1 MDSNNKSKLFW
12 IGLFVSTGI
21 SLFVFLVLYLTDNSI
36 NTEYRFS
43 VLFKNG
49 MGVESGSE
57 VKMLGQKI
65 GQVSSVEILDNRNG
79 VVVEL
84 SINDRLG
91 IRIPNNSIFKI
102 KTSLFGQTHVQIE
115 AGNNSDNYISKDDV
129 VQGSIETETY
139 DFEPVVKDLSAFSRQ
154 LSSVFT
160 DKEVMAIKSI
170 IANTDTL
177 VDETKNS
184 LKISKEI
191 NDIVANIKLFSEELN
206 TFSSSLDS
214 TLEPRFVQVDSI
226 LYEIENFTSDL
237 DIVTGGFDSFASS
250 ANSLDSS
257 MKILQSLVHEMNE
270 GKGSV
275 GKFLKD
281 DSLYDNLN
289 EVVVNANS
297 IIDEVKKD
305 PRSFFNINVFLGSG
319 KDK

>member
-12 IGLFVSTGI
+12 IGLFVSLGI
-21 SLFVFLVLYLTDNSI
+21 AVFVSSILYLTDNSI

-65 GQVSSVEILDNRNG
+65 GQVSNVEILDNRNG
-79 VVVEL
+79 VVIEL
-84 SINDRLG
+84 SINDQLG

-115 AGNNSDNYISKDDV
+115 PGNNSDNYISKNDI
-129 VQGSIETETY
+129 VQGSVESESY

-160 DKEVMAIKSI
+160 DKEVLAIKSI
-170 IANTDTL
+170 IANADTL

-184 LKISKEI
+184 LKISKEV
-191 NDIVANIKLFSEELN
+191 NNIVENIKRFSEELN
-206 TFSSSLDS
+206 SFSSNLDS
-214 TLEPRFVQVDSI
+214 SLEPRLGQVDSI
-226 LYEIENFTSDL
+226 LYEIENFTTDL
-237 DIVTGGFDSFASS
+237 DIVTEGFDSFASS

-257 MKILQSLVHEMNE
+257 MKVLQSLVNEMNE
-270 GKGSV
+270 GKGSI

-297 IIDEVKKD
+297 LIDEVKKD
-305 PRSFFNINVFLGSG
+305 PRSFFNINLFLGSG
-319 KDK
+319 K

>member
-21 SLFVFLVLYLTDNSI
+21 AVFVLSILYLTDDSI
-36 NTEYRFS
+36 NTEYKFS

-84 SINDRLG
+84 SINDQLG

-102 KTSLFGQTHVQIE
+102 KTSIFGQTHVQIE
-115 AGNNSDNYISKDDV
+115 PGNNSDNYISKNDI
-129 VQGSIETETY
+129 VQGSIDTETY
-139 DFEPVVKDLSAFSRQ
+139 DFEPVVKDLSAFTRQ
-154 LSSVFT
+154 LSSAFT
-160 DKEVMAIKSI
+160 DKEVLAIKSI

-191 NDIVANIKLFSEELN
+191 NNIVENIKLFSEELN
-206 TFSSSLDS
+206 SFSSNLDS
-214 TLEPRFVQVDSI
+214 SLEPRLGQIDSI

-237 DIVTGGFDSFASS
+237 EVVTGGFDSFASS

-257 MKILQSLVHEMNE
+257 MKVLQSLVNEMNE
-270 GKGSV
+270 GKGTL

-289 EVVVNANS
+289 EVVDNTNS
-297 IIDEVKKD
+297 LINEVKND
-305 PRSFFNINVFLGSG
+305 PKSFFNININLGG
-319 KDK
+319 K

>member
-1 MDSNNKSKLFW
+1 MDSDNKSKLFW

-21 SLFVFLVLYLTDNSI
+21 AVFVFSILYLTDNSI

-65 GQVSSVEILDNRNG
+65 GQVSKVEILDNRNG

-84 SINDRLG
+84 SINDKLG

-115 AGNNSDNYISKDDV
+115 PGNNSDSYISKSDI
-129 VQGSIETETY
+129 VQGAIETETY
-139 DFEPVVKDLSAFSRQ
+139 DLDPVVKDLSAFSRQ
-154 LSSVFT
+154 LSAAFS
-160 DKEVMAIKSI
+160 DREVLAIQSI

-177 VDETKNS
+177 VDETKKS

-191 NDIVANIKLFSEELN
+191 NGIIANMERFAEDLNKFSSNLE
-206 TFSSSLDS
+206 SSLD
-214 TLEPRFVQVDSI
+214 PRLNQVDSI
-226 LYEIENFTSDL
+226 LYEIDKFTNDL
-237 DIVTGGFDSFASS
+237 EVITLGFDSFASS

-257 MKILQSLVHEMNE
+257 MKVLNVLVNEMNA
-270 GKGSV
+270 GKGTL
-275 GKFLKD
+275 GKLLKD

-289 EVVVNANS
+289 EVVDNTNS
-297 IIDEVKKD
+297 LIDEVKKD
-305 PRSFFNINVFLGSG
+305 PRSFFNINLNILGN
-319 KDK
+319 

>member
-191 NDIVANIKLFSEELN
+191 NDIVENIKLFSEELN
-206 TFSSSLDS
+206 AFSSNLDS
-214 TLEPRFVQVDSI
+214 SLEPRLSQVDSI
-226 LYEIENFTSDL
+226 LYEIENFTNNL
-237 DIVTGGFDSFASS
+237 ETVTGGFDSFASS

-257 MKILQSLVHEMNE
+257 MKTLQSLVNQMNE
-270 GKGSV
+270 GKGTL

-289 EVVVNANS
+289 EVVDNTNS
-297 IIDEVKKD
+297 LINEVKND
-305 PRSFFNINVFLGSG
+305 PKSFFNININLGG
-319 KDK
+319 K

>member
-1 MDSNNKSKLFW
+1 MDSDNKSKLFW

-21 SLFVFLVLYLTDNSI
+21 AVFVFSILYLTDNSI

-65 GQVSSVEILDNRNG
+65 GQVSKVEILDNRNG

-84 SINDRLG
+84 SINDKLG

-115 AGNNSDNYISKDDV
+115 PGNNSDSYISKSDV
-129 VQGSIETETY
+129 VQGAIETETY
-139 DFEPVVKDLSAFSRQ
+139 DLDPVVKDLSAFSRQ
-154 LSSVFT
+154 LSAAFS
-160 DKEVMAIKSI
+160 DREVLAIQSI

-177 VDETKNS
+177 VDETKKS

-191 NDIVANIKLFSEELN
+191 NGIIANMERFAEDLNKFSSNLE
-206 TFSSSLDS
+206 SSLD
-214 TLEPRFVQVDSI
+214 PRLNQVDSI
-226 LYEIENFTSDL
+226 LYEIDKFTNDL
-237 DIVTGGFDSFASS
+237 EVITLGFDSFASS

-257 MKILQSLVHEMNE
+257 MKVLNILVNEMNA
-270 GKGSV
+270 GKGTL
-275 GKFLKD
+275 GKLLKD

-289 EVVVNANS
+289 EVVDNTNS
-297 IIDEVKKD
+297 LIDEVKKD
-305 PRSFFNINVFLGSG
+305 PRSFFNINLNILGN
-319 KDK
+319 

>member
-1 MDSNNKSKLFW
+1 MDSDNKSKLFW

-21 SLFVFLVLYLTDNSI
+21 AIFVFSILYLTDNSI

-65 GQVSSVEILDNRNG
+65 GQVSKVEILDNRNG

-84 SINDRLG
+84 SINDKLG

-115 AGNNSDNYISKDDV
+115 PGNNSDSYISKNDV
-129 VQGSIETETY
+129 VQGAIETETY
-139 DFEPVVKDLSAFSRQ
+139 DLDPVVKDLSAFSRQ
-154 LSSVFT
+154 LSAAFS
-160 DKEVMAIKSI
+160 DREVLAIQSI

-177 VDETKNS
+177 VDETKKS

-191 NDIVANIKLFSEELN
+191 NGIIANMERFAEDLNKFSSNLE
-206 TFSSSLDS
+206 SSLD
-214 TLEPRFVQVDSI
+214 PRLNQVDSI
-226 LYEIENFTSDL
+226 LYEIDKFTNDL
-237 DIVTGGFDSFASS
+237 EVITLGFDSFASS

-257 MKILQSLVHEMNE
+257 MKVLNILVNEMNA
-270 GKGSV
+270 GKGTL
-275 GKFLKD
+275 GKLLKD

-289 EVVVNANS
+289 EVVDNTNS
-297 IIDEVKKD
+297 LINEVKND
-305 PRSFFNINVFLGSG
+305 PKSFFNININLGG
-319 KDK
+319 K

>member
-1 MDSNNKSKLFW
+1 MDSDNKSKLFW
-12 IGLFVSTGI
+12 VGLFVSTGI
-21 SLFVFLVLYLTDNSI
+21 AVFVFSILYLTDNSI

-65 GQVSSVEILDNRNG
+65 GQVSKVEILDNRNG

-84 SINDRLG
+84 SINDKLG

-115 AGNNSDNYISKDDV
+115 PGNNSDSYISKSDI
-129 VQGSIETETY
+129 VQGAIETETY
-139 DFEPVVKDLSAFSRQ
+139 DLDPVVKDLSAFSRQ
-154 LSSVFT
+154 LSAAFS
-160 DKEVMAIKSI
+160 DREVLAIQSI

-177 VDETKNS
+177 VDETKKS

-191 NDIVANIKLFSEELN
+191 NGIIANMERFAEDLNKFSSNLE
-206 TFSSSLDS
+206 SSLD
-214 TLEPRFVQVDSI
+214 PRLNQVDSI
-226 LYEIENFTSDL
+226 LYEIDKFTNDL
-237 DIVTGGFDSFASS
+237 EVITLGFDSFASS

-257 MKILQSLVHEMNE
+257 MKVLNILVNEMNA
-270 GKGSV
+270 GKGTL
-275 GKFLKD
+275 GKLLKD

-289 EVVVNANS
+289 EVVDNTNS
-297 IIDEVKKD
+297 LIDEVKKD
-305 PRSFFNINVFLGSG
+305 PRSFFNINLNILGN
-319 KDK
+319 

>member
-21 SLFVFLVLYLTDNSI
+21 AVFVFSIIYLTDTSI
-36 NTEYRFS
+36 NTEYKFS

-65 GQVSSVEILDNRNG
+65 GQVSNVEILDNRNG

-84 SINDRLG
+84 SINDQLG

-102 KTSLFGQTHVQIE
+102 KTSLFGQTHVQVE
-115 AGNNSDNYISKDDV
+115 AGSNSDNYISKNDI
-129 VQGSIETETY
+129 VQGSVESESY
-139 DFEPVVKDLSAFSRQ
+139 NFEPVVKDLSAFSRQ
-154 LSSVFT
+154 LSSAFS
-160 DKEVMAIKSI
+160 DKEVLAIKSI

-177 VDETKNS
+177 VNETKNS

-191 NDIVANIKLFSEELN
+191 NNIVENIKRFSEELN
-206 TFSSSLDS
+206 SFSSNLDS
-214 TLEPRFVQVDSI
+214 TLEPRLGQVDSI
-226 LYEIENFTSDL
+226 LYEIENFTNDL
-237 DIVTGGFDSFASS
+237 EIVTGGFDSFASS

-257 MKILQSLVHEMNE
+257 MKVLQLLVNEMNE
-270 GKGSV
+270 GKGTL

-289 EVVVNANS
+289 NVVANTNS
-297 IIDEVKKD
+297 LIDEVKKD
-305 PRSFFNINVFLGSG
+305 PRSFFNINLFLGG
-319 KDK
+319 K

>member
-1 MDSNNKSKLFW
+1 MDMESNNKSKLFW
-12 IGLFVSTGI
+12 IGISVSTGI
-21 SLFVFLVLYLTDNSI
+21 AIFIFSILYLTDNSI
-36 NTEYRFS
+36 NTEYKFS

-65 GQVSSVEILDNRNG
+65 GQVSNVEILDNRNG

-91 IRIPNNSIFKI
+91 IKIPNNSTFKM

-115 AGNNSDNYISKDDV
+115 PGNNSDSYIAKDDV
-129 VQGSIETETY
+129 VQGSIDNETY

-160 DKEVMAIKSI
+160 DKEVLAIKSI

-177 VDETKNS
+177 IDETKSS
-184 LKISKEI
+184 LQISKEI
-191 NDIVANIKLFSEELN
+191 NNIVKNIKIFSEELN
-206 TFSSSLDS
+206 SFSSTLDS
-214 TLEPRFVQVDSI
+214 SLEPRLGQIDSI

-237 DIVTGGFDSFASS
+237 GSVTGGFDSFASS
-250 ANSLDSS
+250 AHSLDSS
-257 MKILQSLVHEMNE
+257 MKILQSLVTEMNQ
-270 GKGSV
+270 GKGTL

-289 EVVVNANS
+289 EVVDNTNS
-297 IIDEVKKD
+297 LINEVKND
-305 PRSFFNINVFLGSG
+305 PKSFFNININLGG
-319 KDK
+319 K

>member
-21 SLFVFLVLYLTDNSI
+21 AVFVLSVLYLTDNSI

-49 MGVESGSE
+49 MGVDSGSE

-84 SINDRLG
+84 SINDQLG
-91 IRIPNNSIFKI
+91 IRIPNNSIFRI

-115 AGNNSDNYISKDDV
+115 PGNNSDNYISKNDV

-170 IANTDTL
+170 IANADTL

-184 LKISKEI
+184 LKISKEV
-191 NDIVANIKLFSEELN
+191 NNIVENIKLFSEELN
-206 TFSSSLDS
+206 SFSSGLDS
-214 TLEPRFVQVDSI
+214 TLEPRLGQVDSI

-250 ANSLDSS
+250 ATSLDSS
-257 MKILQSLVHEMNE
+257 MKVLQSLVNEMNE
-270 GKGSV
+270 GKGTL

-289 EVVVNANS
+289 DVVENTNS
-297 IIDEVKKD
+297 LIDEVKKD
-305 PRSFFNINVFLGSG
+305 PRSFFNINLFLGG
-319 KDK
+319 K

>member
-21 SLFVFLVLYLTDNSI
+21 SIFVFLVLYLTDNSI

-84 SINDRLG
+84 SINDKLG

-115 AGNNSDNYISKDDV
+115 PGNNSDSYISKSDV
-129 VQGSIETETY
+129 VQGAIETETY
-139 DFEPVVKDLSAFSRQ
+139 DLDPVVKDLSAFSRQ
-154 LSSVFT
+154 LSAAFS
-160 DKEVMAIKSI
+160 DREVLAIQSI

-177 VDETKNS
+177 VDETKKS

-191 NDIVANIKLFSEELN
+191 NGIIANMERFAEDLNKFSSNLE
-206 TFSSSLDS
+206 SSLD
-214 TLEPRFVQVDSI
+214 PRLNQVDSI
-226 LYEIENFTSDL
+226 LYEIDKFTNDL
-237 DIVTGGFDSFASS
+237 EVITLGFDSFASS

-257 MKILQSLVHEMNE
+257 MKVLNILVNEMNA
-270 GKGSV
+270 GKGTL
-275 GKFLKD
+275 GKLLKD

-289 EVVVNANS
+289 EVVDNTNS
-297 IIDEVKKD
+297 LIDEVKKD
-305 PRSFFNINVFLGSG
+305 PRSFFNINLNILGN
-319 KDK
+319 